1 MKQPNLNRSIEN
13 YRELASDY
21 DRNCVRVMPI
31 REKTVALLKL
41 RSGDVVLD
49 VASGTGLSFPLLMQA
64 IGTSGHLIA
73 IESSPDMMAVARRR
87 VAEGGWKNVTLI
99 EASADSVEIAIPYDA
114 VLFHFTHDVMQS
126 DVALERIF
134 RNAKASARIAVAGA
148 KLRSWWLAPVNLWM
162 LWRGRHYLTAFTG
175 LQKPWKRLSCYV
187 PDLSIESRL
196 LGTAYV
202 GSGRYDAAT
211 STRPTTDQSVS
222 CEIPYCVASEHSP
235 SEARL

>member
-1 MKQPNLNRSIEN
+1 MKQPNLPQSIKN

-31 REKTVALLKL
+31 RKNAIALLKL

-49 VASGTGLSFPLLMQA
+49 VASGTGLSFPLFMQA

-73 IESSPDMMAVARRR
+73 IESSPDMMAVALRR

-99 EASADSVEIAIPYDA
+99 EASADCVEIAMPYDA

-126 DVALERIF
+126 DVALQKIF
-134 RNAKASARIAVAGA
+134 RNANASARIAVAGA

-162 LWRGRHYLTAFTG
+162 LWRGRHYLTTFTG
-175 LQKPWKRLSCYV
+175 LQQPWKGLLRYS

-202 GSGRYDAAT
+202 GSGTYNAAT
-211 STRPTTDQSVS
+211 SARPQTDRSVS
-222 CEIPYCVASEHSP
+222 SEYRYGLACEHSP

>member
-1 MKQPNLNRSIEN
+1 MKQPNLNQSIKN

-73 IESSPDMMAVARRR
+73 IESSPDMMALARHR
-87 VAEGGWKNVTLI
+87 VAEAGWENVTLI
-99 EASADSVEIAIPYDA
+99 EASADCVEIATPYDA
-114 VLFHFTHDVMQS
+114 ALFHFSHDVMQS

-134 RNAKASARIAVAGA
+134 RNAKASARIAVAGV
-148 KLRSWWLAPVNLWM
+148 KLRSWRLAPVNLWM
-162 LWRGRHYLTAFTG
+162 LWRTRRYLTTFTG

-202 GSGRYDAAT
+202 GSGTYNAAT
-211 STRPTTDQSVS
+211 SAQPQTDSSVS
-222 CEIPYCVASEHSP
+222 SEFRYGLACEHSP
-235 SEARL
+235 SEVRL